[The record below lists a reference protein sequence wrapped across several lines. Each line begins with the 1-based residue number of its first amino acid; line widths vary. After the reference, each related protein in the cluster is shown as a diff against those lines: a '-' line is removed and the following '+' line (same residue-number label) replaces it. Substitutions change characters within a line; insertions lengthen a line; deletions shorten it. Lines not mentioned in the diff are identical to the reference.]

1 MKKTGLLIIAMAF
14 CLVGCASN
22 KTDHG
27 KVDDKLPEWIMEEP
41 KSNDGIYASGVGKM
55 ADLVTSKKMAQ
66 ADAMNNL
73 ARKVNTLVKD
83 VTQTM
88 ISSSETHSI
97 KGFEENALQTAE
109 ASLRGYE
116 QKNYYV
122 AKDGTV
128 YVLLFLPYQTQV
140 DQLNKVAEEYSIPAE
155 YLMSQAKMQEAYDRL
170 FK

>member
-1 MKKTGLLIIAMAF
+1 MKKTGILLVALSLLF
-14 CLVGCASN
+14 VGCAS
-22 KTDHG
+22 KKVDHG
-27 KVDDKLPEWIMEEP
+27 NVDESIPEWVMDEP
-41 KSNDGIYASGVGKM
+41 KADDGVYASGVGKM
-55 ADLVTSKKMAQ
+55 ADLVSSKKMAQ

-83 VTQTM
+83 ITQTM

-109 ASLRGYE
+109 ASLSGYE
-116 QKNYYV
+116 QKDYYV

-128 YVLLFLPYQTQV
+128 YVLIFIPYETQV
-140 DQLNKVAEEYSIPAE
+140 SAINRLAQDYEIPAE
-155 YLMSQAKMQEAYDRL
+155 YLMSQAKMQDAYDRL